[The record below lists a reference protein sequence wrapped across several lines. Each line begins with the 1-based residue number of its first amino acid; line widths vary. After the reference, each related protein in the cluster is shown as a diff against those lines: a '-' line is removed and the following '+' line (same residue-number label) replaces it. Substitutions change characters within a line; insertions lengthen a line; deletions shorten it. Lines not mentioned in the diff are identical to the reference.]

1 MAVQEWIR
9 TERAGHKEANPTAL
23 ALEEGISTTVA
34 QVLLDG
40 RVLCHGTDTHS
51 WVEWTDAR
59 LGVLRDRLR
68 AGRRPA
74 RGLVAEQQRGAVRLT
89 P

>member
-1 MAVQEWIR
+1 VLDPEGP
-9 TERAGHKEANPTAL
+9 TERVVTQVRTVAL

-40 RVLCHGTDTHS
+40 RVLCHGTDTRS

-59 LGVLRDRLR
+59 LGVYAIAYGRDGDRLVDWWR
-68 AGRRPA
+68 SSAGPY
-74 RGLVAEQQRGAVRLT
+74 G
-89 P
+89 